1 MDVLSST
8 VNVTTVKKT
17 EVVPGDVTVV
27 MKVLVVSCS
36 AVASSANCALNAV
49 PFPTSVLVML
59 LIEVVLDSL
68 IVDVKEMASGNGVSE
83 DIDVRSESELFSTKL
98 A

>member
-1 MDVLSST
+1 V
-8 VNVTTVKKT
+8 
-17 EVVPGDVTVV
+17 
-27 MKVLVVSCS
+27 
-36 AVASSANCALNAV
+36 VASSANCVLNAV

-68 IVDVKEMASGNGVSE
+68 IVDVKEMANGNGVSD
-83 DIDVRSESELFSTKL
+83 DIDVRSESELLSTKL

>member
-8 VNVTTVKKT
+8 VNVTTVIKT
-17 EVVPGDVTVV
+17 EVVPGEVTVV
-27 MKVLVVSCS
+27 MIALVVSCS
-36 AVASSANCALNAV
+36 VVASSANCALNAV

-68 IVDVKEMASGNGVSE
+68 IVDVKEMANGNGVSE